1 MIQFEGFYVQN
12 LTLLL
17 AISSLLSRLI
27 GVYRNHELA
36 NLFGATGVSDAYF
49 AAFQIPDTLYRL
61 FIFGAISASFVP
73 LFLSLKRKDDAEA
86 WAFVSSVMNGFLLFI
101 FALAILVFF
110 FASEC
115 VRILY
120 PNFTLELQEM
130 TANLLRIMMIS
141 PILFTFSS
149 VFSGIENAFRSFWG
163 FALAP
168 IVYNVGILFGIF
180 VLAPT
185 MGIYGVAYG
194 VVIGAF
200 LHAFVQLIPSIR
212 LGFTWRPLF
221 VWSESFK
228 KLLITSVPRVLSMA
242 GAQINFFIEGVI
254 ATTLALGNLT
264 VLRYAQ
270 DIQSFPIGII
280 GLSMA
285 ISSFSILS
293 HFVIDKKI
301 PELGEYI
308 KKKLDHLFLL
318 MIPAAFGLWV
328 LSVPIIQFVLGG
340 GDYGPEAVQLT
351 ANTLAYLC
359 IGLVAGALIPM
370 ISRIFFAFHDTFWPF
385 VVTIFSVV
393 LNTVLAL
400 YLSKTMGISGI
411 GLASSISGT
420 LTLIILL
427 GLMKWK
433 YFKNTPFFSISHF
446 ILFLVSSGIMAA
458 FLRAL
463 IEGITWSDQWYYLVS
478 EIVLMS
484 ILGVAIYGAITFLFL
499 RKKWILLV
507 RSLGE

>member
-1 MIQFEGFYVQN
+1 MVQSGGFYVQK

-36 NLFGATGVSDAYF
+36 NLFGASGVSDAYF

-73 LFLSLKRKDDAEA
+73 LFLSLKKKNDEEA

-101 FALAILVFF
+101 LAVALVIFF
-110 FASEC
+110 FASSC
-115 VRILY
+115 VSILY
-120 PNFTLELQEM
+120 PQFTPELQEM

-168 IVYNVGILFGIF
+168 IVYNVGILFGISF
-180 VLAPT
+180 LAPT

-200 LHAFVQLIPSIR
+200 LHAFVQFIPAMR
-212 LGFTWRPLF
+212 LGFKWKPLF
-221 VWSESFK
+221 VWSENFK

-242 GAQINFFIEGVI
+242 GSQINFFIEGVI

-285 ISSFSILS
+285 ISSFSVLS
-293 HFVIDKKI
+293 HFVIDEKI
-301 PELGEYI
+301 DDLAEYV
-308 KKKLDHLFLL
+308 KDKLDHLFLL
-318 MIPAAFGLWV
+318 IIPAAVGLWI
-328 LSVPIIQFVLGG
+328 LRVPIIELVLGG
-340 GDYGPEAVQLT
+340 GDFDQGSVMLT
-351 ANTLAYLC
+351 AQTLSYLC
-359 IGLVAGALIPM
+359 IGLVAAAIIPM
-370 ISRIFFAFHDTFWPF
+370 ITRIFFAFHDTFWPF
-385 VVTIFSVV
+385 VVTIFSV
-393 LNTVLAL
+393 LINTLLAL
-400 YLSKTMGISGI
+400 YFSKTMGIAGV
-411 GLASSISGT
+411 GLASAISST
-420 LTLIILL
+420 LSLVAFVIIL
-427 GLMKWK
+427 KWK
-433 YFKNTPFFSISHF
+433 YFKEASFLSLQNFSIFLGASGVMAYLLNQLTIQIPFSDHWMPL
-446 ILFLVSSGIMAA
+446 LFQISLLTIA
-458 FLRAL
+458 
-463 IEGITWSDQWYYLVS
+463 
-478 EIVLMS
+478 
-484 ILGVAIYGAITFLFL
+484 GVAIYGSVTFLFL
-499 RKKWILLV
+499 RKRWVELV
-507 RSLGE
+507 RTLGK